1 MLILFLVTLPR
12 EAEDVKYKQMAL
24 ADALRAKVALVLLSL
39 GFPQN
44 LVWQFPLS
52 CQIFGALTL
61 IYYIFLWFTQC
72 FSLFS
77 VGSSNRAE

>member
-1 MLILFLVTLPR
+1 M
-12 EAEDVKYKQMAL
+12 KYKQMAL

-52 CQIFGALTL
+52 CQIFGALKL
-61 IYYIFLWFTQC
+61 IYICIFIVYPV
-72 FSLFS
+72 LFHCS
-77 VGSSNRAE
+77 QWELLIDLSNKKSETT